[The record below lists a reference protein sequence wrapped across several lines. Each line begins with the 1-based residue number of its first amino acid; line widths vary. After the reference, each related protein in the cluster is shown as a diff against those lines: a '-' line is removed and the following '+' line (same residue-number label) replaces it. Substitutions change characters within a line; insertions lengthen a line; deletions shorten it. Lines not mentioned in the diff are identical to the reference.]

1 MGYLYMVLS
10 VRLVCLILTW
20 VQFSSYFSQFLY
32 AILGSVVKFCQ
43 FCLIGIQNVL
53 LTHTAWFLTVLFLTL
68 PEGSLSKC
76 NGGDPLHVV
85 PTAPE
90 QVLWVWRSVKETYI
104 YCTAFHHCPRRW
116 PWSLFKLNQLHLEL
130 VEYIIIKPL
139 NAHVSWTP
147 LRKKEQLEFCYVSV
161 KPTGSK
167 WHGDSSM
174 VFLAPLGVVGG
185 VNHIFQQEFF

>member
-1 MGYLYMVLS
+1 MVGDIEQGNLHNLAFLKCDHPWSDHLILVCKTQLVTCYITLFVVVICVSVSPFYVSRSMGYLYMVLS

-90 QVLWVWRSVKETYI
+90 QVLWVWRSVK
-104 YCTAFHHCPRRW
+104 
-116 PWSLFKLNQLHLEL
+116 
-130 VEYIIIKPL
+130 
-139 NAHVSWTP
+139 
-147 LRKKEQLEFCYVSV
+147 
-161 KPTGSK
+161 
-167 WHGDSSM
+167 
-174 VFLAPLGVVGG
+174 VGKT
-185 VNHIFQQEFF
+185 NWQQMAW

>member
-1 MGYLYMVLS
+1 MTCCITLFVVIICVSVSPFYVSRSMGYLYMVLS

-20 VQFSSYFSQFLY
+20 VQFSSYFSQFIY

-53 LTHTAWFLTVLFLTL
+53 LTHTAWFLTVLFLKGHCLNAMEVIHCTWCQL
-68 PEGSLSKC
+68 LQNKC
-76 NGGDPLHVV
+76 SGCGG
-85 PTAPE
+85 
-90 QVLWVWRSVKETYI
+90 VWR
-104 YCTAFHHCPRRW
+104 
-116 PWSLFKLNQLHLEL
+116 L
-130 VEYIIIKPL
+130 
-139 NAHVSWTP
+139 
-147 LRKKEQLEFCYVSV
+147 V

>member
-1 MGYLYMVLS
+1 MLFWVLWIS
-10 VRLVCLILTW
+10 L
-20 VQFSSYFSQFLY
+20 Q
-32 AILGSVVKFCQ
+32 FCQ
-43 FCLIGIQNVL
+43 FCLIGIQNL
-53 LTHTAWFLTVLFLTL
+53 LFTHTAWFLTVLFMTL
-68 PEGSLSKC
+68 PEESLSKC
-76 NGGDPLHVV
+76 NGGDPLHV

-90 QVLWVWRSVKETYI
+90 QVLWVWGSVKEKYI
-104 YCTAFHHCPRRW
+104 FCTAFPRCPRRW

-147 LRKKEQLEFCYVSV
+147 LRKKEQFEFCCVSV

-174 VFLAPLGVVGG
+174 VFLAHLGIVGG
-185 VNHIFQQEFF
+185 VNRVFQQKCKKKKKESWP